1 MDSHVAVTGAEG
13 FIGSHLVE
21 QLVARGH
28 HVRAMNQYNS
38 FGMRGWL
45 DTLPTEVLDNVTVV
59 PGDVRDA
66 ATVTKLVAGCE
77 TVYHLAALV
86 SVPHSYEAPRMHV
99 ETNVL
104 GTLNV
109 LDAVRAAGNPRLV
122 HTSTSETYGS
132 AQYVPMDENHPQTAQ
147 SPYAASKI
155 GADRV
160 AESYHHAFGL
170 PVVTVRPFNTYGPRQ
185 SLRAVIPTVICQALE
200 GGRPIHLGSLSPIR
214 DFTYCGDTAAAFL
227 AAGTAPHEAVV
238 GRTFNVGSGEAISI
252 GDLVALISEIV
263 GIPLQ
268 VEADDQRVRP
278 DSSEVSRLVCD
289 SGLFRATAA
298 WSPRFTLREGLELTV
313 KWFSEPSNRAQFR
326 STTYAI

>member
-1 MDSHVAVTGAEG
+1 MDSNVAVTGAEG

-21 QLVARGH
+21 GLVARGH
-28 HVRAMNQYNS
+28 HVRAMTQYNS
-38 FGMRGWL
+38 FGTRGWL
-45 DTLPTEVLDNVTVV
+45 DGLPEEVLDNVTVI

-66 ATVTKLVAGCE
+66 ATVTKFVAGCR

-109 LDAVRAAGNPRLV
+109 LDAVRAAGTPRLV

-132 AQYVPMDENHPQTAQ
+132 ARYVPMDEKHPQTAQ

-155 GADRV
+155 GADRM
-160 AESYHHAFGL
+160 AESYHHAFGV

-200 GGRPIHLGSLSPIR
+200 GRRDVRLGSLAPVR
-214 DFTYCGDTAAAFL
+214 DFTYCADTAAAFL
-227 AAGTAPHEAVV
+227 AAGTATDEAVV
-238 GRTFNVGSGEAISI
+238 GKTFNVGSGEAISI
-252 GDLVALISEIV
+252 GDLVALIGEVV
-263 GIPLQ
+263 GSPLR

-278 DSSEVSRLVCD
+278 DCSEVSRLVCD
-289 SGLFRATAA
+289 SGLFRSTTA
-298 WSPRFTLREGLELTV
+298 WFPRFTLREGLELTV
-313 KWFSEPSNRAQFR
+313 KWFSEPANRAQYR

>member
-21 QLVARGH
+21 QLVANGH
-28 HVRAMNQYNS
+28 HVRAMTQYNS
-38 FGMRGWL
+38 FGTRGWL
-45 DTLPTEVLDNVTVV
+45 DGLPAAVLDCVTVI
-59 PGDVRDA
+59 PGDVRDVS
-66 ATVTKLVAGCE
+66 TVTKLVAGCQ

-109 LDAVRAAGNPRLV
+109 LEAVRAAGIPRVV

-132 AQYVPMDENHPQTAQ
+132 ARYVPMDEKHPQTAQ

-160 AESYHHAFGL
+160 AESYHHAYGV
-170 PVVTVRPFNTYGPRQ
+170 PVVTVRPFNTFGPRQ

-200 GGRPIHLGSLSPIR
+200 GRREIHLGSLSPVR

-227 AAGTAPHEAVV
+227 AAGGAPDDAVV
-238 GRTFNVGSGEAISI
+238 GQVFNVGSGEAISI
-252 GDLVALISEIV
+252 GDLVALIGEIV
-263 GIPLQ
+263 GSPLH

-289 SGLFRATAA
+289 SRLFRSTTA
-298 WSPRFTLREGLELTV
+298 WSPQLTLREGLELTV
-313 KWFSEPSNRAQFR
+313 KWFSEPANRSR
-326 STTYAI
+326 YLSTAYAI

>member
-21 QLVARGH
+21 QLVASGH
-28 HVRAMNQYNS
+28 HVRAMTQYNS
-38 FGMRGWL
+38 FGTRGWL
-45 DTLPTEVLDNVTVV
+45 DGLPAEVMDSVTVI

-66 ATVTKLVAGCE
+66 AAVTRLVAGCQ

-104 GTLNV
+104 GTLN
-109 LDAVRAAGNPRLV
+109 LLEAVRAVGVSRLV

-132 AQYVPMDENHPQTAQ
+132 ARYVPMDEKHPQTAQ

-155 GADRV
+155 AADRV
-160 AESYHHAFGL
+160 AESYHHAFGV

-200 GGRPIHLGSLSPIR
+200 GQRDIRLGSLAPIR
-214 DFTYCGDTAAAFL
+214 DFTYCEDTAAAFR
-227 AAGTAPHEAVV
+227 AAGASPDEAVV
-238 GRTFNVGSGEAISI
+238 GKIFNVGSGEAISI
-252 GDLVALISEIV
+252 GGLVALIGEIV
-263 GIPLQ
+263 GSPLR

-278 DSSEVSRLVCD
+278 ESSEVSRLICD
-289 SGLFRATAA
+289 SGLFRSATA
-298 WSPRFTLREGLELTV
+298 WSPQLTLREGLELTV
-313 KWFSEPSNRAQFR
+313 KWFSEPANRAQYR